1 MFVKCLAPLL
11 VFLIVRAPCTF
22 ARDFLTE
29 KEIETLREN
38 PGIDARANIYMD
50 AAGRRLRSAE
60 ERLTG
65 EEPPEGDPLELLT
78 AEDLL
83 EDYLRILR
91 SAMVAVDDAFQEPR
105 RAKGDIPTALR
116 RLKGRTGDLLKPLQE
131 LRRLSEE
138 KRKEALWNLVRQ
150 ADEITRAA
158 RDGADEGLSLLRER
172 ESR

>member
-1 MFVKCLAPLL
+1 MFVKCLMPLL
-11 VFLIVRAPCTF
+11 VFLIVGAPCAP

-29 KEIETLREN
+29 KEIEILREN
-38 PGIDARANIYMD
+38 PRIDARVNVYLD
-50 AAGRRLRSAE
+50 AAGQRLRSAA

-65 EEPPEGDPLELLT
+65 KEPEEGDPLELFT

-91 SAMVAVDDAFQEPR
+91 SVMFAVDDAFQEPR
-105 RAKGDIPTALR
+105 KAKGDIPTALR
-116 RLKGRTGDLLKPLQE
+116 RLKDRTGDLLKRLQE
-131 LRRLSEE
+131 LERLSEE
-138 KRKEALWNLVRQ
+138 KQKEALWNLVHQ

-158 RDGADEGLSLLRER
+158 RDGAEEGLSILRER